1 MNKDKIEAA
10 INAIACH
17 YDKLD
22 DRDDAINYGSF
33 DPDVIIDGLVAMLE
47 YEKEKAQDDGILS
60 TFLGKGDLSDY
71 KAVVRKTEN
80 GKFRVL
86 LLNGIWRN
94 DKPPLMNICY
104 PTLEKATEI
113 ARQIVEC

>member
-1 MNKDKIEAA
+1 MNKEQTDKIEAA
-10 INAIACH
+10 IDAIACH

-33 DPDVIIDGLVAMLE
+33 DPDAIIDGLVAMMD

-60 TFLGKGDLSDY
+60 TFLGRGDMEDC

-86 LLNGIWRN
+86 VVDEY
-94 DKPPLMNICY
+94 DKVLMNICY

-113 ARQIVEC
+113 ARQIVEG

>member
-60 TFLGKGDLSDY
+60 TFLGRGEMSDC

-86 LLNGIWRN
+86 VVDEY
-94 DKPPLMNICY
+94 DKVLMNICY